1 MIFKFRSDKPEQAF
15 KKITEYVRGKDDWFV
30 VEIQKAKQIRSLNQ
44 NRYYWGVVVKIIA
57 DHTGYISEEVHQIMA
72 RKFLSYHS
80 DAHGYFVRSTA
91 NLNSF
96 EFEKYLDKCRDCA
109 REDMDVHIPMPNE
122 VDEEMYMQI
131 QNLKEP

>member
-30 VEIQKAKQIRSLNQ
+30 VEIQYSKKIRSLNQ

-57 DHTGYISEEVHQIMA
+57 DHTGYLSEEAHQILA
-72 RKFLSYHS
+72 KKFLSYQTT
-80 DAHGYFVRSTA
+80 DFVFVLSTA
-91 NLNSF
+91 KLNSF
-96 EFEKYLDKCRDCA
+96 DFEKYLDKCRTWA
-109 REDMDVHIPMPNE
+109 KEEMDVHIPMPNE
-122 VDEEMYMQI
+122 IDEEAYMHI